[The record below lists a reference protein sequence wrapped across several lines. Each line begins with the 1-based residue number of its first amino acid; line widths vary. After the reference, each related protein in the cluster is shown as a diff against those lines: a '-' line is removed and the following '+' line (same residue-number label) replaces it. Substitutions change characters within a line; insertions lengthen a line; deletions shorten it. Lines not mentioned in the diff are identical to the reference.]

1 MRLRILLVAGIAW
14 GLLGAGGTA
23 ARAAGRVELELV
35 GGGPGTALAFQ
46 QWLRAFSGAG
56 IEHVRFRSSRATDQV
71 GVEVR
76 GTEQSPVYVVTGA
89 VVSAN
94 ELQLP
99 AGRFSRRDLGRL
111 KTWLDDLARHGPGG
125 KPREQSAFGLPA
137 AQFAAVR
144 EDLSRPLTFATAGLS
159 RRDVAERI
167 GRGLATPLKLD
178 PGAAEALAA
187 DRVAE
192 ELTGLSSGTA
202 LAYVLRP
209 MGYCLVPRSSGS
221 GVVCTVTRARPEL
234 DIWPVGWEPPG
245 PRNEVLPDL
254 FEFHNVNVQGVTA
267 EVTIRA
273 IAKRL
278 GVPALVDH
286 NALARHGVEPAKTV
300 VSHPQSRTTYGLA
313 LRKLLFQAKLKYEI
327 RVDEAGRP
335 FLWVTTI
342 KPV

>member
-1 MRLRILLVAGIAW
+1 MRLRILLAAAIAW
-14 GLLGAGGTA
+14 GLLAAGGAA
-23 ARAAGRVELELV
+23 ARAAGRAELELV
-35 GGGPGTALAFQ
+35 GSGPGAALAFQ
-46 QWLRAFSGAG
+46 QWLRVLSGAG

-71 GVEVR
+71 GIEVR
-76 GTEQSPVYVVTGA
+76 GTEQSPVYVVTG
-89 VVSAN
+89 VVLSSN

-99 AGRFSRRDLGRL
+99 AGRFSRRDVGRL
-111 KTWLDDLARHGPGG
+111 KAWLDDVARHGPGG
-125 KPREQSAFGLPA
+125 SRREESAFGLPA
-137 AQFAAVR
+137 GQFAALR
-144 EDLSRPLTFATAGLS
+144 EDLSRPVTFSTAGLS
-159 RRDVAERI
+159 RRDVVQRI
-167 GRGLATPLKLD
+167 GRELLTPLKLD
-178 PGAAEALAA
+178 PGATEALAG
-187 DRVAE
+187 DKLAE
-192 ELTGLSSGTA
+192 ELTGLSAGTA

-209 MGYCLVPRSSGS
+209 MGYCLVPRASGG
-221 GVVCTVTRARPEL
+221 GVVCAVTRARPDL
-234 DIWPVGWEPPG
+234 DIWPVGWEPDKR
-245 PRNEVLPDL
+245 RNEVLPDL

-278 GVPALVDH
+278 KVPALIDH
-286 NALARHGVEPAKTV
+286 NALARHGVEPAKTI

>member
-1 MRLRILLVAGIAW
+1 MKLRILWIAALAC
-14 GLLGAGGTA
+14 GLLTAGASA
-23 ARAAGRVELELV
+23 VRAAGRAELELV
-35 GGGPGTALAFQ
+35 GSGPGAALAFQ

-76 GTEQSPVYVVTGA
+76 GTEESPVYVVTGE

-94 ELQLP
+94 ELRLP
-99 AGRFSRRDLGRL
+99 VGRFAPRDLGRL
-111 KTWLDDLARHGPGG
+111 KAWLDDLARHGPGG

-137 AQFAAVR
+137 AQYATIR
-144 EDLSRPLTFATAGLS
+144 EDLSQPVTFSTAGVS
-159 RRDVAERI
+159 RRDVVQRI
-167 GRGLATPLKLD
+167 GRGLLTPLQLD
-178 PGAAEALAA
+178 PGAAEALAG
-187 DRVAE
+187 DQVAE
-192 ELTGLSSGTA
+192 ELTGLSAGTA

-209 MGYCLVPRSSGS
+209 MGYCLVPRSAG
-221 GVVCTVTRARPEL
+221 GGAICVVTRARPEL
-234 DIWPVGWEPPG
+234 DIWPVGWEPDK
-245 PRNEVLPDL
+245 PRNELLPAL
-254 FEFHNVNVQGVTA
+254 FEFRNVNVQGVTA

-286 NALARHGVEPAKTV
+286 NALARHGVEPAKAV

-313 LRKLLFQAKLKYEI
+313 LRKLLFQAQLKYEI
-327 RVDEAGRP
+327 RVDEAGQP
-335 FLWVTTI
+335 FLWITTI